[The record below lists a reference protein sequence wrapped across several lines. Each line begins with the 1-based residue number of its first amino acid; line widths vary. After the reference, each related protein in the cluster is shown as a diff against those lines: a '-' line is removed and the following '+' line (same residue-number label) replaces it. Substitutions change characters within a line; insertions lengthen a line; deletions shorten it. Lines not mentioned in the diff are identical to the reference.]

1 MRHGVSDA
9 CIQLKNKGVEM
20 TVTECKMVIIEEPDF
35 SMWWECSVC
44 QHKAKD
50 TKKFM
55 KLKNCPSCG
64 SEIVEWDDADE
75 DYE

>member
-1 MRHGVSDA
+1 
-9 CIQLKNKGVEM
+9 
-20 TVTECKMVIIEEPDF
+20 MVIIEAPDF

-50 TKKFM
+50 TKRFV

-64 SEIVEWDDADE
+64 SEIVEWHESDE
-75 DYE
+75 DFE

>member
-1 MRHGVSDA
+1 MNDSKT
-9 CIQLKNKGVEM
+9 CS
-20 TVTECKMVIIEEPDF
+20 MVIIEAPDF

-50 TKKFM
+50 TKRFV

-64 SEIVEWDDADE
+64 SEIVEWHEADE